1 MVTTRNAA
9 HKPEPLI
16 ERCSLV
22 QSSFNVFYI
31 NCKYQHLGRA
41 SEMDDDY
48 LSEGEG
54 ELKEVAEQPE
64 VGPLTRNTIVPYLS
78 LLCRTGNGLAH
89 AFVKLDLNDK
99 KLSDLEALRKYV
111 HLRFLDVSNN
121 HLTDLSCLTSLN
133 QLLWLK
139 IDNNAVSSL
148 KKLPLDQFPYLQW
161 LSLARNQLED
171 MEGLGGTALENLNL
185 SGNKIQRV
193 HGLQYGQL
201 TNLGILELRGNCLDT
216 TDGIYL
222 PKLRKLY
229 LAQNVIKRL
238 EGLERLELLTTLHLR
253 DNQLETLEG
262 ISPRM
267 TSLKY
272 LNVRGNLISNQN
284 ALQSL
289 VPLLGTLHA
298 VVILDNPLAES
309 GDYRIA
315 VLTCLM
321 HLERL
326 DKELVSS
333 EERAEAQERLKELA
347 VEEEIPETEDTS

>member
-1 MVTTRNAA
+1 LLR
-9 HKPEPLI
+9 I
-16 ERCSLV
+16 
-22 QSSFNVFYI
+22 
-31 NCKYQHLGRA
+31 GRA
-41 SEMDDDY
+41 SEMDDDS

-54 ELKEVAEQPE
+54 ELKETKFSLSDHQ

-171 MEGLGGTALENLNL
+171 MAGLGGTALENLNL
-185 SGNKIQRV
+185 SGCARPT
-193 HGLQYGQL
+193 GQL
-201 TNLGILELRGNCLDT
+201 LGHDRWKLLRPDLCLSRV
-216 TDGIYL
+216 L
-222 PKLRKLY
+222 LQ
-229 LAQNVIKRL
+229 AQNVIKRL

-272 LNVRGNLISNQN
+272 LNVRGNLISNQK

-289 VPLLGTLHA
+289 VPLLGTLQA

-333 EERAEAQERLKELA
+333 EERAEAQERLKVTQRFL
-347 VEEEIPETEDTS
+347 VDFTEMATGGVCLTLLFSTL